1 MADPTIHA
9 LCDES
14 MLLTHLEG
22 DRPIRAKISVRL
34 VEEPKADHKADHPG
48 DEWAKT

>member
-9 LCDES
+9 LRDES
-14 MLLTHLEG
+14 MLVTDLKG

-34 VEEPKADHKADHPG
+34 VEEPKADHEADHPC